1 MEIYPITTT
10 FSTFW
15 KILLYRIP
23 KYIDRLF
30 KMDLALVDDNEIGYR
45 DIGQGYNYQI
55 EINETGFISE
65 RGRLSVIIIVL
76 FLIFILLM
84 FLLLR
89 DL

>member
-1 MEIYPITTT
+1 
-10 FSTFW
+10 
-15 KILLYRIP
+15 
-23 KYIDRLF
+23 
-30 KMDLALVDDNEIGYR
+30 MDLALVDDNEIGYR
-45 DIGQGYNYQI
+45 DIGRGRSGQGYNYQI